1 MRQSN
6 TSERLKQ
13 IMRERGLKQVDI
25 LSAVNPYC
33 KKLNLKMNRSD
44 ISQYV
49 NGKVEPN
56 QPKLT
61 ALSMALNVSETWLM
75 GYDTP
80 SMPVD
85 IKQYPNLHPV
95 QRCRIP
101 MLGAIAAGKP
111 IFAEQDYETFVDI
124 DDSVKADLALAVEGD
139 SMDPLYKNG
148 DIVFIRSQPDVR
160 DGQVAAVIV
169 DDSATLKR
177 VYHLPIGVQLVPVN
191 PEYEPMLFTA
201 DNSDNIVILGL
212 AVGYFRKT
220 V

>member
-1 MRQSN
+1 MELGDKIKMLRTNRGMTLEEVGDIVGVGKSTVRKWESGEIANMR
-6 TSERLKQ
+6 RDK
-13 IMRERGLKQVDI
+13 I
-25 LSAVNPYC
+25 
-33 KKLNLKMNRSD
+33 
-44 ISQYV
+44 
-49 NGKVEPN
+49 
-56 QPKLT
+56 
-61 ALSMALNVSETWLM
+61 ALLAKALHVTPGYLM
-75 GYDTP
+75 GWEEESSVAPIAEFTSKYTNIQP
-80 SMPVD
+80 
-85 IKQYPNLHPV
+85 IKK
-95 QRCRIP
+95 RRIP
-101 MLGAIAAGKP
+101 MLGTIAAGKP
-111 IFAEQDYETFVDI
+111 IFAEQDYETYVDVGGN
-124 DDSVKADLALAVEGD
+124 VKADFALSVEGD

-148 DIVFIRSQPDVR
+148 DIVFIRSLSDVR